1 LSGAAVARTKEYV
14 FSSGLWSNTRLAM
27 AKKSKDARVYV
38 IMECTETG
46 QRTYMAQKN
55 NKNGYKLELK
65 KYNPKL
71 RKHTIYK
78 ERKK

>member
-1 LSGAAVARTKEYV
+1 MSGFFPRVVQYAA
-14 FSSGLWSNTRLAM
+14 LM

-46 QRTYMAQKN
+46 ERTYMAQKN

-71 RKHTIYK
+71 RRHTIYK